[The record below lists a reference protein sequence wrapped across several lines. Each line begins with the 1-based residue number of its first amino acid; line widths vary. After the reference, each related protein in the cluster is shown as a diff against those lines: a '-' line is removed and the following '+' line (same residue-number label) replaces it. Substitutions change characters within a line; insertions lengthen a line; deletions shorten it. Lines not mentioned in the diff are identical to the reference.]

1 MTTVKNFDMINPT
14 DLSELQSVHQFVR
27 DFDEDVKNRGDWK
40 IRLAR
45 RYYDRLYKEYAIFDV
60 SRYKE
65 GLFGM
70 RWRTEDEV
78 ISGKGQSVCGG
89 KGCQVST
96 DLRSYEMPFRYSENG
111 SNKCEL
117 VKVRA
122 CKSCLKKL
130 SHSSNSNEPSAASS
144 NKRKSSSSA
153 ASNLGDEEA
162 DYSRKNKRRD
172 ELREER

>member
-1 MTTVKNFDMINPT
+1 MTTVKTFDIINPT

-27 DFDEDVKNRGDWK
+27 DFDEDVQNRGDWK
-40 IRLAR
+40 IRMAR

-78 ISGKGQSVCGG
+78 ISGKGQSQCGG

-111 SNKCEL
+111 SANKCEL

-122 CKSCLKKL
+122 CRSCLKKL
-130 SHSSNSNEPSAASS
+130 SHSSKKEPPSAAASS
-144 NKRKSSSSA
+144 SKRKSS
-153 ASNLGDEEA
+153 ASELDDEEA
-162 DYSRKNKRRD
+162 VDSRRKRR
-172 ELREER
+172 EATS